1 MSRGEEFYA
10 LSKLGKYSV
19 FKYGVAFRDNSDM
32 KAAFIDNTKGIKY
45 FPVKHAPYISMDKK
59 GNKLSKDEA
68 IYLTGILNLSIINQ
82 YFKAT
87 YSERSYSINFDI
99 RIPKFKDDNSIQKE
113 MVRITKKLLVNPSNE
128 ELLNN
133 LEDENIKLLKDEK
146 KGTSHFE

>member
-1 MSRGEEFYA
+1 MRNYI
-10 LSKLGKYSV
+10 L
-19 FKYGVAFRDNSDM
+19 FKNYHYTLLCFNLLPIYPLDGGRILNC
-32 KAAFIDNTKGIKY
+32 IINY
-45 FPVKHAPYISMDKK
+45 LLPYKK

-113 MVRITKKLLVNPSNE
+113 MVRITKQLLVNPSNE

-133 LEDENIKLLKDEK
+133 LEDEYIKLLKDEK